1 MGTWDT
7 GHFDNDAA
15 ADFSHTLDEAPAAER
30 ESIVR
35 LALVLT
41 IDTQGYLDS
50 DIAAEAVAAAAL
62 VAAQCPTGE
71 PVTTAYGPQR
81 PLPQLSPELR
91 DLAIQALDRVIT
103 EPSELLE
110 LWGETDRT
118 GPWREKIQQLRTTL
132 TDTGHHDP
140 A

>member
-7 GHFDNDAA
+7 GHFDNDTA

-35 LALVLT
+35 RALLLA
-41 IDTQGYLDS
+41 INTQGYLDS

-62 VAAQCPTGE
+62 VAAQCPAGD
-71 PVTTAYGPQR
+71 PVTTAYGPKQ
-81 PLPQLSPELR
+81 PLPQLSPHLR
-91 DLAIQALDRVIT
+91 DLAIRALDRAIT
-103 EPSELLE
+103 QPCELLQ

-118 GPWREKIQQLRTTL
+118 GPWREGIQQLRNTL
-132 TDTGHHDP
+132 TDTDHHQP
-140 A
+140 T